1 MPDAAVAG
9 KPRGWPS
16 PGPVREEEL
25 LALINLEDHE
35 ADDGWAMVA
44 QRPAK
49 RGAPALQL
57 FLRKCP
63 GPTGSASEIRVALQ
77 LGVAA
82 TAAFEELYDCSF
94 LHAIFPWWTW
104 EVSTSPAPVECGND
118 LIRISSNDR
127 LELLR
132 WRRLWRG
139 PRGATAWLLHP
150 AQLQGLCAACGGDGN
165 ALVVAKSRRSTIVDV
180 LGLTEAIFGCSIQPL
195 GTTMSRILLYMR
207 LPGNGLVMRTA
218 LGKLCPGPL
227 KRLARRLIT
236 VCSPPALP
244 LGSSVMSR
252 SGEGTTGTL
261 GLGRQRSVEIR
272 EVVGSPAHRRAHSR
286 APSRPPPSKQ
296 AVTRALSRQTSN
308 GSILAR
314 QTSNSTLETH
324 TMHLRRAPSRAP
336 SRSRAT
342 SRAPSRGA
350 SRGNS
355 RGHSRASSSS
365 DDCDCEA
372 TLQELRED
380 VPDMELLSDTS
391 HISSSFQCGAC
402 SITAAGTCRIQA
414 FEQRA
419 CNFKPLCPPLLGLQS
434 QLN

>member
-1 MPDAAVAG
+1 MVDAAVAG

-35 ADDGWAMVA
+35 ADEGWAMVA

-63 GPTGSASEIRVALQ
+63 GPTGSASELRVALQ
-77 LGVAA
+77 LAVPA
-82 TAAFEELYDCSF
+82 TAAFEELYNCCF

-139 PRGATAWLLHP
+139 PRGAAAWLLHP
-150 AQLQGLCAACGGDGN
+150 AQLQGLCAACGGDGS
-165 ALVVAKSRRSTIVDV
+165 ALVLAKSRQQSGAAMLRRTTIVDV
-180 LGLTEAIFGCSIQPL
+180 LGLTEAIFGCRIEPL
-195 GTTMSRILLYMR
+195 GTTTSRILLYMR
-207 LPGNGLVMRTA
+207 VPGNGLVMRTA
-218 LGKLCPGPL
+218 LGKLVPGPL
-227 KRLARRLIT
+227 KRLARRLNT
-236 VCSPPALP
+236 VCCPPPALLSP
-244 LGSSVMSR
+244 
-252 SGEGTTGTL
+252 EAANGTQVV
-261 GLGRQRSVEIR
+261 GRQRSLACR
-272 EVVGSPAHRRAHSR
+272 EVAEAPPHRRVNSR
-286 APSRPPPSKQ
+286 APSRAPPSKQ
-296 AVTRALSRQTSN
+296 AV
-308 GSILAR
+308 AR
-314 QTSNSTLETH
+314 QASTSTLETQA
-324 TMHLRRAPSRAP
+324 MHLRRAPSRAP

-350 SRGNS
+350 SRGHS

-365 DDCDCEA
+365 DDYGDCEA
-372 TLQELRED
+372 TFTDLRED
-380 VPDMELLSDTS
+380 VPDIELLSDTS
-391 HISSSFQCGAC
+391 HIASTLQCGAC
-402 SITAAGTCRIQA
+402 SISTAGTCRIQA

-419 CNFKPLCPPLLGLQS
+419 CNFKTVCPPILGLQT